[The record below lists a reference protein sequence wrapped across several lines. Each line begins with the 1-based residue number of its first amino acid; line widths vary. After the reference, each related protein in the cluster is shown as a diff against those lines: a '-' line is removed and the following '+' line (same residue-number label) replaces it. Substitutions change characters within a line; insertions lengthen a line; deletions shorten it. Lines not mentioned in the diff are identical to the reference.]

1 VPASAMSDRPANGS
15 GYPEPTS
22 VDIDAATRRLM
33 VALEALESA
42 VERRRE
48 ADRDENELA
57 TRIQALG
64 ADRSRLADELD
75 GSLVKSRKLERANR
89 EIAERLD
96 AAIGTIRSVLDA
108 GETS

>member
-1 VPASAMSDRPANGS
+1 MSDRPANGS
-15 GYPEPTS
+15 GYPEPAS

-33 VALEALESA
+33 SALDALESS

-108 GETS
+108 GGSS